1 MPPSAKLGQQR
12 GGVRIDTGQ
21 QPLGGLHKG
30 HGDAEPSERLG
41 QFAAHRATAEDGQ
54 RFGWISQV
62 EGGLGGQVR
71 RVGEPVDRW
80 HGRTRAGG
88 DDDPTAPQAAA
99 VDNNGVRARESGPSA
114 QHVDPLPAQHLRG
127 LSGRDPGDRGADPRQ
142 RVAERHS
149 MRGSVDERLGRHASG
164 EGAVPADLAPPPA
177 APAPSREPR
186 RPRWPALR
194 HRLRSPPRLIHG
206 RQLTRG
212 TRSRQCRCHRA
223 DNVPVAETTGEAY
236 LGLVVPR

>member
-1 MPPSAKLGQQR
+1 VQHDPLALAAHGGDLSAGVHRDALVREDLGQQR

-21 QPLGGLHKG
+21 QPLGGFHKG

-71 RVGEPVDRW
+71 RVGEPDRW

-149 MRGSVDERLGRHASG
+149 MRGGVDERLGRHASG
-164 EGAVPADLAPPPA
+164 EGAVPADLALGHQQHPHRRA
-177 APAPSREPR
+177 SRG
-186 RPRWPALR
+186 A
-194 HRLRSPPRLIHG
+194 
-206 RQLTRG
+206 RG
-212 TRSRQCRCHRA
+212 GQPCGTASDHHH
-223 DNVPVAETTGEAY
+223 V
-236 LGLVVPR
+236 